1 MEDTNDMGM
10 ERRAGIDWDAIAK
23 VVGDMNAAHNARL
36 QLFNRQP
43 DFGVELKRT
52 FLDQNVPDYSTRE
65 LFPLTEEQRA
75 AIDEAS
81 CVPGMLQDM
90 MRNKMAEEP
99 DRRYFPEFP
108 DSSEPPPKTPSDWK
122 MRDPYV
128 YEAILDYQ
136 AGTIQIVRTEDA
148 EFEIIQPKQL
158 PDATRGLPGIE
169 QQDHQN
175 EIVPHTG
182 ANDGN
187 GGI

>member
-23 VVGDMNAAHNARL
+23 VVGDMSAAHEARR
-36 QLFNRQP
+36 QLLMGMWGTQFSRTSLYP
-43 DFGVELKRT
+43 D
-52 FLDQNVPDYSTRE
+52 DVPMDKIPDGLSRE
-65 LFPLTEEQRA
+65 LRGE
-75 AIDEAS
+75 
-81 CVPGMLQDM
+81 V
-90 MRNKMAEEP
+90 
-99 DRRYFPEFP
+99 
-108 DSSEPPPKTPSDWK
+108 
-122 MRDPYV
+122 
-128 YEAILDYQ
+128 
-136 AGTIQIVRTEDA
+136 TEDA

-158 PDATRGLPGIE
+158 PDVTRGLPGIE